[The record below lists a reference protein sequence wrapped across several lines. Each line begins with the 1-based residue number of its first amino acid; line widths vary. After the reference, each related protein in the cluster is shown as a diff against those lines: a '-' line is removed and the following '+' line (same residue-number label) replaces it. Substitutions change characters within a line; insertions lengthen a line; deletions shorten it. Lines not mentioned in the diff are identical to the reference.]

1 MYVSFLVAHDLN
13 RVIGA
18 NDTIPWR
25 LPDDMR
31 WFRKKS
37 IGKPVILG
45 RKTYESI
52 PAKFRP
58 LPQRHNIILTRNREY
73 IADGATVVHSAAAAL
88 AVAGDVEEVIVG
100 GGAAVYELF
109 LPLVNRIYL
118 TVVNGRFPGDTYFPK
133 IDHTNWRETFRQPHP
148 ADARHAVSFEWVVL
162 EKVA

>member
-1 MYVSFLVAHDLN
+1 MFVSFLVAHDLN

-31 WFRKKS
+31 WFRDKS
-37 IGKPVILG
+37 IGKPVIMG

-52 PAKFRP
+52 PAKYRP
-58 LPQRHNIILTRNREY
+58 LPNRHNIILTRNSAY
-73 IADGATVVHSAAAAL
+73 TADGATVVHSAADAMVAAG
-88 AVAGDVEEVIVG
+88 AVDEVIIG

-118 TVVNGRFPGDTYFPK
+118 TVVHGRFPGDTYFPE
-133 IDHTNWRETFRQPHP
+133 IDLTDWREIYRQHHS
-148 ADARHAVSFEWVVL
+148 ADERHAVSFEWVVL
-162 EKVA
+162 EKGG